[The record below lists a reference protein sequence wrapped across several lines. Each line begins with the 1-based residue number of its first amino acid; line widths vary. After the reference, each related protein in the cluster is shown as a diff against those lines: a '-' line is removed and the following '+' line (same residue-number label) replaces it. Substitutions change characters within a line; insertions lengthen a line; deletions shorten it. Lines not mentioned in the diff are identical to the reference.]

1 MVEDADVVAFDIE
14 TTGLD
19 PRHSKI
25 RLAQVSDGEKIF
37 VLDLFKRDPDAL
49 RPLFEA
55 LSREDLTVLAHGGDF
70 EWRFVYHHF
79 GIALENIT
87 DTMLLTLIALAGDRT
102 GFGLGDIVR
111 EELEIE
117 LDKDM
122 QKADWT
128 ADPLPRRQLDYAAM
142 DVKVLPQLYELCLE
156 KIEETNQ
163 ERVARIEHDAQPAFA
178 LMQYVGMPVD
188 KAAWDAYAEKAER
201 VLRRFERHMLEA
213 PWMPQRPPVE
223 QTWALQGADCLEML
237 HKAGYEGL
245 TGTTANELTKVK
257 GELIEMLLA
266 QRKAKGEARGYLKKR
281 VLEIA
286 PKKPSKS
293 APPWNFGS
301 PQQVTEIA
309 SIILGEELEST
320 GVGTLLLY
328 AKEHP
333 FFSHMLTHRRLKK
346 LVSTYGRGWFQQA
359 YNEETGRV
367 YPAWRQIG
375 TSTGRV
381 ASGRKGEAPNAQ
393 NIPRPT
399 ASSSSRPRAGSS

>member
-1 MVEDADVVAFDIE
+1 MITNTPKAPALERAIRMVEDADVVAFDIE

-128 ADPLPRRQLDYAAM
+128 ADSLPRRQLDYAAM

-188 KAAWDAYAEKAER
+188 K
-201 VLRRFERHMLEA
+201 
-213 PWMPQRPPVE
+213 
-223 QTWALQGADCLEML
+223 
-237 HKAGYEGL
+237 
-245 TGTTANELTKVK
+245 
-257 GELIEMLLA
+257 
-266 QRKAKGEARGYLKKR
+266 
-281 VLEIA
+281 
-286 PKKPSKS
+286 
-293 APPWNFGS
+293 
-301 PQQVTEIA
+301 
-309 SIILGEELEST
+309 
-320 GVGTLLLY
+320 
-328 AKEHP
+328 
-333 FFSHMLTHRRLKK
+333 
-346 LVSTYGRGWFQQA
+346 
-359 YNEETGRV
+359 
-367 YPAWRQIG
+367 
-375 TSTGRV
+375 
-381 ASGRKGEAPNAQ
+381 
-393 NIPRPT
+393 
-399 ASSSSRPRAGSS
+399 